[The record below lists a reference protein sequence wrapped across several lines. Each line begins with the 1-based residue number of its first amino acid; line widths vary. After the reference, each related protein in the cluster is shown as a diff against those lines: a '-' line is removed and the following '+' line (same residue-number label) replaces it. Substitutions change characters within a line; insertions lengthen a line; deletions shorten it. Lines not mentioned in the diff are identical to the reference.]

1 MAKKDQTGAGDDHIE
16 YVSIDQETRRRYL
29 NYALS
34 VISSRALPDVR
45 DGLKPVQRRILYVMH
60 QELGLMFNSKTRK
73 CAKITGDTTG
83 NYHPHGQVAVY
94 EALVRMA
101 QDFTLRYPVVYGQG
115 NFGSVMGLPQA
126 AERYTEA
133 KLTAIAEQLM
143 EELRYQTVDMRPN
156 YDATREEP
164 VVLPARYPNLLVN
177 GSQGI
182 AVGMATSIPPHNL
195 TEVIKACVHLIAS
208 PDSTVAQVM
217 KYVKGPDFPLGGRI
231 VSDRKS
237 LRKSY
242 EEGKGSIKLRGEWKF
257 DRDRRGEINNRV
269 IIFSVPYGVETGP
282 LLSTIGEIV
291 VSRKLPQLLDV
302 ADETDEKNGLR
313 IVLEIKPGADPEAVM
328 AYLYKHTPLEQNIPM
343 NLTSLITGE
352 HGEIVPAR
360 LSLVEM
366 LQHFLKFRFETVRRR
381 FEYQLKILLK
391 RIHIL
396 EGFAIVFEGLDKAL
410 RIIRASDGRRDAAE
424 KLMKVF
430 PLDEEQ
436 TFAILDMALYKISQ
450 LEIDN
455 IIEELEEKRA
465 EAKKIQTILASDKK
479 LWSVVKSELEEIAEK
494 FGDKR
499 RTSVGSSDEI
509 AEYDPEAYIVR
520 ENTNVVITTDGWIK
534 RVGRLQ
540 NVETTRVREGDK
552 VLEVVPGST
561 LDHVVF
567 FSSDGIAYTLRM
579 DQVPPSSGYG
589 EPLSKHFRLGDG
601 ASIVAAI
608 STDPRFTPEDKT
620 KKSLPVPLPFLLVA
634 TARGQAMRIS
644 FSPFRVAS
652 TKAGRKFCR
661 LSTGDKV
668 VGVEMIS
675 DATSIFLA
683 SHHARILHCS
693 LDDIPILSGVGKGLR
708 GIKLATDDEL
718 LGFSLMSRPSDCLR
732 VRTSGDKT
740 LTFGQLKYG
749 MTSRGGKGVKTS
761 HRSTFEELIRP
772 EIQLVDW
779 TAIEEGT

>member
-634 TARGQAMRIS
+634 TARGQA
-644 FSPFRVAS
+644 
-652 TKAGRKFCR
+652 
-661 LSTGDKV
+661 
-668 VGVEMIS
+668 
-675 DATSIFLA
+675 
-683 SHHARILHCS
+683 
-693 LDDIPILSGVGKGLR
+693 
-708 GIKLATDDEL
+708 
-718 LGFSLMSRPSDCLR
+718 
-732 VRTSGDKT
+732 
-740 LTFGQLKYG
+740 
-749 MTSRGGKGVKTS
+749 
-761 HRSTFEELIRP
+761 
-772 EIQLVDW
+772 
-779 TAIEEGT
+779 